1 MAVDN
6 TKKLAQEL
14 INITEVMRRLTEQLK
29 ELDRN
34 SGKYQATT
42 EKLKQKQR
50 EAKKVKDDLTKSLN
64 KLNTETK
71 GAAEAEKKAEE
82 AMKNFTTAT
91 KQANREINSFGSI
104 FGKAFSRERLISTAA
119 TVVKFL
125 GVYKLLEFATQAISA
140 VTIGAAQAFIEFE
153 AALARIQA
161 VAGATAQ
168 ETDKLETAIRN
179 TAGTT
184 VFTLG
189 EVAALTEELLKLGFS
204 ADQAAASILPVAQT
218 AQALGENANDVAQ
231 LLGTVSKEF
240 GLTTA
245 ELSMTGDI
253 LVGAI
258 NRSALSFDSF
268 RTAIQYVG
276 PNARATGA
284 SLSETAAAMA
294 LLANAG
300 FSASRIGTGLRQ
312 VFIEL
317 GKEGGSV
324 IDQLEELAKSGVSLG
339 EALDI
344 TDERTA
350 AALQTLAL
358 GAPTIRQ
365 MAADFETM
373 GRAAQASAIQTDTWA
388 GQTKLLNS
396 AFNDFQVTIGSV
408 IADSRILIGLIGL
421 FSQKAKGAAQ
431 AAELM
436 SNEMFN
442 FDKYGQ
448 SVSYISGLLE
458 DQELAYYEAYN
469 SAKLLFEQS
478 TGKEWERNRSEV
490 LALTTQI
497 LKAAR
502 QQDEYRKSI
511 EFSNTK
517 QKEYTQQL
525 KDNKTTVE
533 LLNDRLT
540 ELNTELN
547 DGTALSQKARLEKEA
562 ERQAI
567 ENTILAVNKERDA
580 RKKAAEDEKK
590 RLAEL
595 GKARKQ
601 EQQDILDDVQFYF
614 EQQKQY
620 IDDYVKARQLEIDI
634 LRFEGKEEEAE
645 EKRMEMLRER
655 NEMLDQLNAFL
666 KANYSQYGFAA
677 EALEKYNRQI
687 EAAKGNEADLI
698 STAEVFAKEFT
709 KKIKEVNDLI
719 GNNEID
725 ADLAANLRDQYISA
739 LKLAFDEIKKQAPSL
754 SAGLDELFNSLVSS
768 IGDGESKGPSGKSKK
783 GIVFTIFGDVD
794 IELNQILESI
804 EFAMGKVTDIV
815 KLNYQIQ
822 TENIKNEAEQQKAIL
837 SERSDFEEELLRSRL
852 QSQVISQQ
860 EYESQLEKLKRRQA
874 QRENQ
879 IDKKIFEQ
887 EQKQELDNARV
898 DFLAGVA
905 SAIINEVKAGKG
917 FPQNLI
923 FGALTAGAL
932 GYEYNAKVSAINKR
946 KFFPK
951 RFAEGGVVDGPSHS
965 EGGVPFTVRGQGG
978 YEMEGGEYIVNKR
991 STAKYRALLDKINGQ
1006 SKSSYVFANGGVVR
1020 PNETIMKQL
1029 DYLEAIAA
1037 ATASTANNSLRPVR
1051 AFVASEDLRNEEN
1064 ARRIKERNSEL

>member
-34 SGKYQATT
+34 SGKYQATVD
-42 EKLKQKQR
+42 KLKQKQK
-50 EAKKVKDDLTKSLN
+50 EAKKVKDDLTRSLN

-125 GVYKLLEFATQAISA
+125 GVYKLLEFGTQAISA

-168 ETDKLETAIRN
+168 ETDKLESAIRN
-179 TAGTT
+179 AAGTT

-245 ELSMTGDI
+245 ELAQTGDI

-258 NRSALSFDSF
+258 NKSALSFESF

-358 GAPTIRQ
+358 GAPLIRQ
-365 MAADFETM
+365 MAADFETT
-373 GRAAQASAIQTDTWA
+373 GRAARASAIQTDTWA

-396 AFNDFQVTIGSV
+396 AFKDFQVTIGSV
-408 IADSRILIGLIGL
+408 IADSGILIGLIGL

-431 AAELM
+431 AARLM
-436 SNEMFN
+436 SSEMFN
-442 FDKYGQ
+442 FDKYGE

-502 QQDEYRKSI
+502 QQDEYRKSV
-511 EFSNTK
+511 EFSERK

-525 KDNKTTVE
+525 KENKTTVE
-533 LLNDRLT
+533 ILSLRLAVLNQ
-540 ELNTELN
+540 ELN
-547 DGTALSQKARLEKEA
+547 DGTILSEKSRMDKEA

-567 ENTILAVNKERDA
+567 ENVILSVNKERDA
-580 RKKAAEDEKK
+580 KAKSAEEEKK

-595 GKARKQ
+595 AKARKD
-601 EQQDILDDVQFYF
+601 EQQNTLDDIQFYF
-614 EQQKQY
+614 DQQKQY

-687 EAAKGNEADLI
+687 EAAKGNESDLI
-698 STAEVFAKEFT
+698 STAEVFANEFT
-709 KKIKEVNDLI
+709 KRIKEVNDLI

-754 SAGLDELFNSLVSS
+754 AAGLDELFNSLISS
-768 IGDGESKGPSGKSKK
+768 IGDGESKSPDKKKK
-783 GIVFTIFGDVD
+783 GFLFTILGDTDVYIED
-794 IELNQILESI
+794 ILKSV
-804 EFAMGKVTDIV
+804 EFVMSKVTDIV

-822 TENIKNEAEQQKAIL
+822 TENIRNEAEQQKAIL
-837 SERSDFEEELLRSRL
+837 SERSEFEEELLRSRL

-898 DFLAGVA
+898 DFLAAVA
-905 SAIINEVKAGKG
+905 SSIINEVRNGRG
-917 FPQNLI
+917 FPENLI
-923 FGALTAGAL
+923 FAGITSAAL
-932 GYEYNAKVSAINKR
+932 GVEYNARIGAINKR

-951 RFAEGGVVDGPSHS
+951 RFAEGGMVDGPSHS
-965 EGGVPFTVRGQGG
+965 EGGVPFSVQGQAG

-991 STAKYRALLDKINGQ
+991 STLKYRALLDKINGEG
-1006 SKSSYVFANGGVVR
+1006 KSNYVFANGGVVR

-1037 ATASTANNSLRPVR
+1037 ATASAANNSLRPVR